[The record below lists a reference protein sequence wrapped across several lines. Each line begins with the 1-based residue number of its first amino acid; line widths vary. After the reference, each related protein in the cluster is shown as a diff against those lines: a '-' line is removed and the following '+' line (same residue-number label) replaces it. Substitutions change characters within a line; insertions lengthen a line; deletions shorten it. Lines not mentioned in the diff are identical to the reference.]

1 MDWLQGSY
9 LELKGDLET
18 EWNWFISHLLGMG
31 ISLQDRPDMIIWM
44 GGELSDKF
52 TVKNAYNTVATN
64 LWDRKEE
71 IWRKNL
77 WKWDFPTKINIFI
90 WLLSTNKVLVW
101 ENLQARGWTGPSRCP
116 LCKAGYELALHLF
129 VTCQITGVVWQHVL
143 HNLILSTRWTSDS
156 VSSCL
161 NNWFSCKTS
170 YPSLPTIICWNIWLI
185 RNETVFD
192 EGCPSIH
199 WVIYKKIATV
209 ASLGTC
215 HKPHPLC
222 TSHIKLPSNRVIA
235 WFDGAAQHNGKL
247 YGAGGMLHISTHSS
261 FRWTLNCG
269 QGTNTK
275 AELTGAWATLTLAR
289 RLNLLDLV
297 VLGDSRIVI
306 DWLNGKVNLQAT
318 TLLSW
323 KDRIREALQHF
334 RTLSFPHI
342 FREDNYVI
350 DTLSKEAL
358 SMPFGQINYSQ
369 WEDGIEG
376 PSSTILL

>member
-1 MDWLQGSY
+1 
-9 LELKGDLET
+9 
-18 EWNWFISHLLGMG
+18 MG
-31 ISLQDRPDMIIWM
+31 ISLQDWLDVLIWT
-44 GGELSDKF
+44 GGDLSSKF
-52 TVKNAYNTVATN
+52 IVKNAYNAVATN

-71 IWRKNL
+71 IWRKIL
-77 WKWDFPTKINIFI
+77 WKWDFPTKIKIFI
-90 WLLSTNKVLVW
+90 WLLSANKVLVW
-101 ENLQARGWTGPSRCP
+101 ENLQALGWTGPSRCP
-116 LCKAGYELALHLF
+116 LCKAGCESALHLF
-129 VTCQITGVVWQHVL
+129 VTCQFTGAVWQHVL
-143 HNLILSTRWTSDS
+143 HNLNLSTRWTGDS

-161 NNWFSCKTS
+161 SNWFSSKTS
-170 YPSLPTIICWNIWLI
+170 YPSLPAFICWNIWLI

-199 WVIYKKIATV
+199 RVIYKTIAMV
-209 ASLGTC
+209 ASPGTC
-215 HKPHPLC
+215 HKLHPLR
-222 TSHIKLPSNRVIA
+222 TSHIKLLSNRVIA
-235 WFDGAAQHNGKL
+235 WFDGAAQHNDKL
-247 YGAGGMLHISTHSS
+247 YGAGGMLHISTRSS

-306 DWLNGKVNLQAT
+306 DWLNGKANLQVA

-323 KDRIREALQHF
+323 KDRIREALRHF